1 MNEVSRQQYDDIY
14 YDSASFPMINLYYK
28 KLATIT
34 KLRELM
40 ETELKVTNLSEL
52 NGNLDKSSFVS
63 DQFRVDNLSFLPY
76 IKAFLAY

>member
-1 MNEVSRQQYDDIY
+1 
-14 YDSASFPMINLYYK
+14 MINLYYK

-52 NGNLDKSSFVS
+52 SGNSDKSSYVS
-63 DQFRVDNLSFLPY
+63 DQVRVDNLSFLPY